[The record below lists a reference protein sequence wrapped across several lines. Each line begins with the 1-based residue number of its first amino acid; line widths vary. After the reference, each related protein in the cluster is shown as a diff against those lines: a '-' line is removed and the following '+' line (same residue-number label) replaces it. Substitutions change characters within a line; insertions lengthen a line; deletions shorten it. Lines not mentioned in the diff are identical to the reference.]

1 MNRTPK
7 KPLRERLLDAEQHGS
22 HWLALGNE
30 YAERGDRANAER
42 CYAKSQ
48 RWLDR
53 ANLLS
58 GQGDRPAPKH

>member
-1 MNRTPK
+1 MAKTK
-7 KPLRERLLDAEQHGS
+7 KTVAERRWDAEQYGS

-30 YAERGDRANAER
+30 YKERGMIEHAHR
-42 CYAKSQ
+42 CYAKGQ

-58 GQGDRPAPKH
+58 GQSDRPAPKQ

>member
-1 MNRTPK
+1 MAKPK
-7 KPLRERLLDAEQHGS
+7 KTLNERRWDAESYSG

-30 YAERGDRANAER
+30 YAERGDSVNAER

-48 RWLDR
+48 YWLDR

-58 GQGDRPAPKH
+58 NQGERPAPRQ